1 MSDFNPSEHKVD
13 EVIEYLASADEDEQI
28 RVLEAEAE
36 GQDRATIRDWTP
48 DADPDADPDV
58 DPDEE
63 GEEPE
68 TATESTP
75 DDTDEY
81 DFEQT
86 EDNAILLLAA
96 AAELGLDPSVVTTK
110 GGRLQAPAAVVAAAG
125 DALDTDK
132 D

>member
-36 GQDRATIRDWTP
+36 AQDRATIRDWTP
-48 DADPDADPDV
+48 DS
-58 DPDEE
+58 
-63 GEEPE
+63 EPE
-68 TATESTP
+68 SGDTP
-75 DDTDEY
+75 NDTSEY

-86 EDNAILLLAA
+86 EENAILLLAA
-96 AAELGLDPSVVTTK
+96 AAELGLNPDVVTTK
-110 GGRLQAPAAVVAAAG
+110 NGALQAPASVVKAAG
-125 DALDTDK
+125 DILTTDK

>member
-36 GQDRATIRDWTP
+36 DRDRATIRDWTP
-48 DADPDADPDV
+48 DS
-58 DPDEE
+58 
-63 GEEPE
+63 EPE
-68 TATESTP
+68 PGDTP
-75 DDTDEY
+75 NDTSEY

-86 EDNAILLLAA
+86 EENAILLLAA
-96 AAELGLDPSVVTTK
+96 AAELGLDPSVVTTNN
-110 GGRLQAPAAVVAAAG
+110 GRLQAPEDVVAAAG
-125 DALDTDK
+125 DNLTTDK

>member
-48 DADPDADPDV
+48 DANPDV
-58 DPDEE
+58 DPDD
-63 GEEPE
+63 
-68 TATESTP
+68 P

-86 EDNAILLLAA
+86 EENAILLLAA

>member
-1 MSDFNPSEHKVD
+1 MSDFNPSEHKVN

-48 DADPDADPDV
+48 DTESDT
-58 DPDEE
+58 
-63 GEEPE
+63 EPE
-68 TATESTP
+68 SDNTP
-75 DDTDEY
+75 NDTSEY